1 MSRTKSSHKTKKVG
15 RKPSKR
21 TQQKINEF
29 IPLLRKNP
37 AGLTRQQ
44 IIRSL
49 AISDAVFEKILYNT
63 ADYPVGYDARL
74 DDNYYWV
81 GR

>member
-1 MSRTKSSHKTKKVG
+1 MNGTKSSHETKKVG

-37 AGLTRQQ
+37 SGLTRQQ

>member
-1 MSRTKSSHKTKKVG
+1 MSRTKSSHETKKVG
-15 RKPSKR
+15 HKPSKR

-49 AISDAVFEKILYNT
+49 AISDAIFEKILYNT

-81 GR
+81 GT

>member
-1 MSRTKSSHKTKKVG
+1 MRKQSKKI
-15 RKPSKR
+15 
-21 TQQKINEF
+21 QQKINEF
-29 IPLLRKNP
+29 LLLLHAFP
-37 AGLTRQQ
+37 DGLTRRQ
-44 IIRSL
+44 IRQKLS
-49 AISDAVFEKILYNT
+49 ISDSMFDKILYNT

>member
-1 MSRTKSSHKTKKVG
+1 MKTG
-15 RKPSKR
+15 RKQSEKMR
-21 TQQKINEF
+21 RKINEF
-29 IPLLRKNP
+29 IPLLRKHP
-37 AGLTRQQ
+37 DGLTRQQ